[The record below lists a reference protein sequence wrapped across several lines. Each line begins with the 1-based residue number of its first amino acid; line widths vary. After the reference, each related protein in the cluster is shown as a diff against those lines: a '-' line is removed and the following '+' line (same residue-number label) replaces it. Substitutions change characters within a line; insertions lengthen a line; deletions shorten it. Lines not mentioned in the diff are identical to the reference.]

1 MASMKEIREHIAS
14 IQSTQKVTNAMYL
27 IASTKMRRAK
37 EDLAKTRPFFDAV
50 LTQIE
55 QIFQHAGEIESPYLY
70 RGNADDLAQ
79 PGTYAYLVVTADRG
93 LAGAYN
99 QNVIQETMKR
109 LEKHPDSRLFV
120 VGGNGRHFFSG
131 RGVPVE
137 KSFRYDAQSP
147 TLRRAREI
155 TAKLLDL
162 FDRGEISKL
171 FIIYT
176 DLGNGVD
183 MDVRTV
189 RLLPLEDEH
198 FAKEETA
205 EKPIRFEP
213 SAEEVLARVVPAYI
227 TGFLYS
233 AMVDSF
239 CAERARLCHGLGQPE
254 RGRHAARAAA
264 RVQPR
269 AAGRHHERDHG
280 GLRRRAQQEE
290 PHEEGGAACAQV
302 RSFRYRAAWWTCAS
316 RTASCRASARRCP
329 SS

>member
-50 LTQIE
+50 STQIE

-99 QNVIQETMKR
+99 
-109 LEKHPDSRLFV
+109 RLFV

-131 RGVPVE
+131 HGVPVE

-198 FAKEETA
+198 FVKEETG

-239 CAERARLCHGLGQPE
+239 CAEQNA
-254 RGRHAARAAA
+254 
-264 RVQPR
+264 
-269 AAGRHHERDHG
+269 
-280 GLRRRAQQEE
+280 
-290 PHEEGGAACAQV
+290 
-302 RSFRYRAAWWTCAS
+302 
-316 RTASCRASARRCP
+316 RASAMDSANQNEDDMLRELQLEYNHERQGAIT
-329 SS
+329 SEITEVSAGARSKKNHMKKEAQHAHR

>member
-50 LTQIE
+50 STQIE

-131 RGVPVE
+131 HGVPVE

-155 TAKLLDL
+155 TAKLLAL
-162 FDRGEISKL
+162 FARGE
-171 FIIYT
+171 
-176 DLGNGVD
+176 
-183 MDVRTV
+183 
-189 RLLPLEDEH
+189 
-198 FAKEETA
+198 ETE

-239 CAERARLCHGLGQPE
+239 RAEQNA
-254 RGRHAARAAA
+254 
-264 RVQPR
+264 
-269 AAGRHHERDHG
+269 
-280 GLRRRAQQEE
+280 
-290 PHEEGGAACAQV
+290 
-302 RSFRYRAAWWTCAS
+302 
-316 RTASCRASARRCP
+316 RASAMDSANQNEDDMLRELQLEYNHERQGAIT
-329 SS
+329 SEITEVSAGARSKKNHMKKEAQHAHR

>member
-50 LTQIE
+50 STQIE
-55 QIFQHAGEIESPYLY
+55 QIFRHAGEIESPYLY

-131 RGVPVE
+131 HGVPVE

-155 TAKLLDL
+155 TAKPLDL

-198 FAKEETA
+198 FAKEETE

-213 SAEEVLARVVPAYI
+213 SAGSCRHTSRA
-227 TGFLYS
+227 
-233 AMVDSF
+233 F
-239 CAERARLCHGLGQPE
+239 CTRRWSTAFAPSRTRAPLPWTRPTRTRTTCCASCSSSTTTSGRAPSRARSRRSPP
-254 RGRHAARAAA
+254 ARAA
-264 RVQPR
+264 
-269 AAGRHHERDHG
+269 
-280 GLRRRAQQEE
+280 RR
-290 PHEEGGAACAQV
+290 
-302 RSFRYRAAWWTCAS
+302 T
-316 RTASCRASARRCP
+316 T
-329 SS
+329 

>member
-50 LTQIE
+50 STQIE

-70 RGNADDLAQ
+70 RGKADDLAQ

-131 RGVPVE
+131 HGVPVE

-171 FIIYT
+171 FVIYT

-198 FAKEETA
+198 FAKE
-205 EKPIRFEP
+205 
-213 SAEEVLARVVPAYI
+213 
-227 TGFLYS
+227 
-233 AMVDSF
+233 
-239 CAERARLCHGLGQPE
+239 
-254 RGRHAARAAA
+254 
-264 RVQPR
+264 
-269 AAGRHHERDHG
+269 
-280 GLRRRAQQEE
+280 
-290 PHEEGGAACAQV
+290 
-302 RSFRYRAAWWTCAS
+302 
-316 RTASCRASARRCP
+316 
-329 SS
+329 

>member
-50 LTQIE
+50 STQIK

-79 PGTYAYLVVTADRG
+79 PGTYAYLVVTAD
-93 LAGAYN
+93 
-99 QNVIQETMKR
+99 
-109 LEKHPDSRLFV
+109 
-120 VGGNGRHFFSG
+120 
-131 RGVPVE
+131 
-137 KSFRYDAQSP
+137 
-147 TLRRAREI
+147 
-155 TAKLLDL
+155 
-162 FDRGEISKL
+162 
-171 FIIYT
+171 
-176 DLGNGVD
+176 LGSGVD

-198 FAKEETA
+198 FAKEETE
-205 EKPIRFEP
+205 EKPIRFGP

-239 CAERARLCHGLGQPE
+239 CAEQNA
-254 RGRHAARAAA
+254 
-264 RVQPR
+264 
-269 AAGRHHERDHG
+269 
-280 GLRRRAQQEE
+280 
-290 PHEEGGAACAQV
+290 
-302 RSFRYRAAWWTCAS
+302 
-316 RTASCRASARRCP
+316 RASAMDSANQNEDDMLRELQLEYNHERQGAIT
-329 SS
+329 SEITEVSAGARSKKNHMKKEAQHAHR

>member
-50 LTQIE
+50 STQIK

-93 LAGAYN
+93 LAGAYS

-131 RGVPVE
+131 HGVPVE
-137 KSFRYDAQSP
+137 KSFLYDAQSP

-176 DLGNGVD
+176 DLGSGVD

-189 RLLPLEDEH
+189 RLLPLRMSTLP
-198 FAKEETA
+198 KRRRG
-205 EKPIRFEP
+205 KSP
-213 SAEEVLARVVPAYI
+213 SALSPRQRRCSPGSCRRTSRA
-227 TGFLYS
+227 
-233 AMVDSF
+233 F
-239 CAERARLCHGLGQPE
+239 CTRRWSTAFAPSRTRAPLPWTRPTRTRTTCCASCGSSTTTSGRAPSRARSRRFPP
-254 RGRHAARAAA
+254 ARAA
-264 RVQPR
+264 
-269 AAGRHHERDHG
+269 
-280 GLRRRAQQEE
+280 RR
-290 PHEEGGAACAQV
+290 
-302 RSFRYRAAWWTCAS
+302 T
-316 RTASCRASARRCP
+316 T
-329 SS
+329 

>member
-50 LTQIE
+50 STQIK
-55 QIFQHAGEIESPYLY
+55 QIFQHAGEIESRTSTGQ
-70 RGNADDLAQ
+70 RGRSGQ

-131 RGVPVE
+131 HGVSVE
-137 KSFRYDAQSP
+137 KSFLYDAQSP

-176 DLGNGVD
+176 DLGSGVD

-198 FAKEETA
+198 FAKEETG

-213 SAEEVLARVVPAYI
+213 SAERCSPGSCRRTSRA
-227 TGFLYS
+227 
-233 AMVDSF
+233 F
-239 CAERARLCHGLGQPE
+239 CTRRWSTAFAPSRTRAPLPWTRPTRTRTTCCASCSSSTTMSGRAPSRARSRRFPP
-254 RGRHAARAAA
+254 ARAA
-264 RVQPR
+264 
-269 AAGRHHERDHG
+269 
-280 GLRRRAQQEE
+280 RR
-290 PHEEGGAACAQV
+290 
-302 RSFRYRAAWWTCAS
+302 T
-316 RTASCRASARRCP
+316 T
-329 SS
+329 

>member
-50 LTQIE
+50 STQIE
-55 QIFQHAGEIESPYLY
+55 QIFRHAGEIESPYLY

-109 LEKHPDSRLFV
+109 LKKHPDSRLFV

-131 RGVPVE
+131 HGVPVE

-198 FAKEETA
+198 FAKEETE

-213 SAEEVLARVVPAYI
+213 SAEEVLA
-227 TGFLYS
+227 
-233 AMVDSF
+233 SF
-239 CAERARLCHGLGQPE
+239 CAEQNA
-254 RGRHAARAAA
+254 
-264 RVQPR
+264 
-269 AAGRHHERDHG
+269 
-280 GLRRRAQQEE
+280 
-290 PHEEGGAACAQV
+290 
-302 RSFRYRAAWWTCAS
+302 
-316 RTASCRASARRCP
+316 RASAMDSANQNEDDMLRELQLEYNHERQGAIT
-329 SS
+329 SEITEVSAGARSKKNHMKKEAQHAHR

>member
-50 LTQIE
+50 STQIE

-109 LEKHPDSRLFV
+109 LKKHPDSRLFV

-131 RGVPVE
+131 HGVPVE

-147 TLRRAREI
+147 TLRRARDHGE
-155 TAKLLDL
+155 AFGSLRPGRDL
-162 FDRGEISKL
+162 QALYHLHRPWQRRGH
-171 FIIYT
+171 
-176 DLGNGVD
+176 G
-183 MDVRTV
+183 
-189 RLLPLEDEH
+189 
-198 FAKEETA
+198 
-205 EKPIRFEP
+205 
-213 SAEEVLARVVPAYI
+213 
-227 TGFLYS
+227 
-233 AMVDSF
+233 
-239 CAERARLCHGLGQPE
+239 CAHRAP
-254 RGRHAARAAA
+254 AAA
-264 RVQPR
+264 
-269 AAGRHHERDHG
+269 G
-280 GLRRRAQQEE
+280 G
-290 PHEEGGAACAQV
+290 
-302 RSFRYRAAWWTCAS
+302 
-316 RTASCRASARRCP
+316 
-329 SS
+329 

>member
-131 RGVPVE
+131 HGVPVE
-137 KSFRYDAQSP
+137 KSFLYDAQSP

-171 FIIYT
+171 FVIYT

-198 FAKEETA
+198 FVKEETE

-239 CAERARLCHGLGQPE
+239 CAEQNA
-254 RGRHAARAAA
+254 
-264 RVQPR
+264 
-269 AAGRHHERDHG
+269 
-280 GLRRRAQQEE
+280 
-290 PHEEGGAACAQV
+290 
-302 RSFRYRAAWWTCAS
+302 
-316 RTASCRASARRCP
+316 RASAMDSANQNEDDMLRELQLEYNHERQGAIT
-329 SS
+329 SEITEVSAGARSKKNHMKKEAQHAHR